1 MANVL
6 SENKRREVE
15 LLGRLNWSLRR
26 IEQATGVRRE
36 TASRYLRLA
45 GIAIRSPGRWGRGL
59 PAKPANEVST
69 DPVSPEA
76 TPSGSLTSKPANGE
90 LSVSTDPGAA
100 EPAETPPT
108 RSPSASACEPFAVY
122 IEERLGLGRNA
133 MAIWQ
138 DLVDEHRFQGRYAS
152 VRRFIKRLKQA
163 RPADAFCVITTAP
176 GEEAQVDYGQGP
188 LVRDPATGKYRRT
201 RLFVL
206 TLGHSRKSIRLLT
219 FKSSSQIWAELH
231 EEAFHRLGGAP
242 RVVVLDNLR
251 EGVLKADIYDP
262 ELNPLYRDV
271 LAHYRVVAL
280 ACRVRDPNRKGKV
293 ESGVGHAQRTP
304 LQGLRFERLADAQ
317 SYLDRWETRW
327 ADTRIHGSTK
337 RQVAEA
343 FAEEKASLLPLPA
356 EPFRYYR
363 YGVRSVHLDGHVEV
377 ELAYYA
383 APPGYLGKR
392 VFVQWD
398 DVRVRI
404 LEERTHRLL
413 REYRRRPKG
422 HRCTPEADRP
432 ARTPPTTLHLL
443 SQARLVGPHIGK
455 LCEEIHLHQGEA
467 GIRRIFGVL
476 ALTKKHGIAAV
487 DNACAAALECG
498 APHYRFVKRYVE
510 RLVPPL
516 TLKQIDPLIRSL
528 HHYRDLID
536 RKTSSPPP

>member
-6 SENKRREVE
+6 SENKRQEVE

-36 TASRYLRLA
+36 TASRYLRSA
-45 GIAIRSPGRWGRGL
+45 GIAVRAPGRWGRGL
-59 PAKPANEVST
+59 AAKPANEVST
-69 DPVSPEA
+69 DSVASTVTA
-76 TPSGSLTSKPANGE
+76 SGSLTSEPANGE
-90 LSVSTDPGAA
+90 LAVSTDSRIEEAA
-100 EPAETPPT
+100 KVLPT
-108 RSPSASACEPFAVY
+108 RSPSASACEPLAAY

-138 DLVDEHRFQGRYAS
+138 DLVDEHQFKGGYAS
-152 VRRFIKRLKQA
+152 VRRFIKKLKQR
-163 RPADAFCVITTAP
+163 RPADAFCVITTAA

-206 TLGHSRKSIRLLT
+206 MLGYSRKSIRLLT

-231 EEAFHRLGGAP
+231 EGAFRRLGGAP
-242 RVVVLDNLR
+242 RIVVLDNLR

-262 ELNPLYRDV
+262 ELNPLFRDV
-271 LAHYRVVAL
+271 LAHYGVVAL
-280 ACRVRDPNRKGKV
+280 TCRVRDPNRKGKV

-304 LQGLRFERLADAQ
+304 LQGLRFETMADAQ
-317 SYLDRWETRW
+317 AYLDRWEERW

-343 FAEEKASLLPLPA
+343 FAEEKPHLQPLPA

-363 YGVRSVHLDGHVEV
+363 YGVRTVHLDGHIEV

-383 APPGYLGKR
+383 APPGNIGKR
-392 VFVQWD
+392 VLVQWD

-404 LEERTHRLL
+404 LEDRTNRLL

-432 ARTPPTTLHLL
+432 SRTPPTTLHLL
-443 SQARLVGPHIGK
+443 AQARLAGPHIGK
-455 LCEEIHLHQGEA
+455 LCGEIHLYQGEA

-498 APHYRFVKRYVE
+498 APHYRFVKRYLE
-510 RLVPPL
+510 RLMPPL
-516 TLKQIDPLIRSL
+516 SLKQIDPLIRSL

-536 RKTSSPPP
+536 RKTSTPSP